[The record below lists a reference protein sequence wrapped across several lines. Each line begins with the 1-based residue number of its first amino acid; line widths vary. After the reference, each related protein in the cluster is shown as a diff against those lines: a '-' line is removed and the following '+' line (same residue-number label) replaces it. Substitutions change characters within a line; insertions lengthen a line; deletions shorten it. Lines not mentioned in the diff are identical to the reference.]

1 VSVFDHGFLFG
12 DGIYEGLR
20 AYICPR
26 TRQRRIIAMNRHV
39 RRMQAGCDE
48 IHLPFDAR
56 AIVPLT
62 EQLLDANAL
71 SDAFVYW
78 QVSRGT
84 PSLLAGPVR
93 SRVPRTEFHP
103 TLFGYAAP
111 VPAIDFDTPLP
122 ASKRASLQ
130 PDTRWTR
137 GHVKSISL
145 LGGVIAAIDAHR
157 LFGADEAILVRAAT
171 GTDLPATAGAAV
183 PIDGLVTEG
192 TYTNVVIVTRQGEL
206 VTPDL
211 RTAPL
216 LDGVTRQVILHACP
230 GARVRDVRLSE
241 LRAAAEVLLIG
252 STTMVTSVTHVDGEP
267 IATTPGPQA
276 RAMLETLLDC
286 VRRHDDDIAF

>member
-1 VSVFDHGFLFG
+1 
-12 DGIYEGLR
+12 
-20 AYICPR
+20 
-26 TRQRRIIAMNRHV
+26 M
-39 RRMQAGCDE
+39 
-48 IHLPFDAR
+48 
-56 AIVPLT
+56 
-62 EQLLDANAL
+62 
-71 SDAFVYW
+71 
-78 QVSRGT
+78 
-84 PSLLAGPVR
+84 
-93 SRVPRTEFHP
+93 
-103 TLFGYAAP
+103 
-111 VPAIDFDTPLP
+111 
-122 ASKRASLQ
+122 
-130 PDTRWTR
+130 
-137 GHVKSISL
+137 
-145 LGGVIAAIDAHR
+145 
-157 LFGADEAILVRAAT
+157 
-171 GTDLPATAGAAV
+171 
-183 PIDGLVTEG
+183 DGLVTEG